1 MPDLDSRLVT
11 ALQEQ
16 RSRRDAA
23 LRRGARRVGWK
34 LGMGRRERIGDHIAI
49 GHLTTDTVVSPARR
63 YSPPAGAEDR
73 DLHVDAELCV
83 ELETDIDPEADGA
96 AVREAIGR
104 CWPALEV
111 VDLSPRAGE
120 PDSIVAEN
128 VFHLA
133 VAFAETPIPLESG
146 QQVSVYVNRERR
158 ESAPWPA
165 DIPDRIASAAA
176 IAAAVDE
183 RLRAGER
190 IITGSIIQVQT
201 AVGDVIQADFGDHA
215 SIDVSLIDRDYRT

>member
-1 MPDLDSRLVT
+1 MPDLDSRLVA

-16 RSRRDAA
+16 RSRRDAR
-23 LRRGARRVGWK
+23 LRRGARQVGWK
-34 LGMGRRERIGDHIAI
+34 LGMGRREKIGDHIAI
-49 GHLTTDTVVSPARR
+49 GYLTSDTVVGRSRC
-63 YSPPAGAEDR
+63 YSPPAGADDR

-83 ELETDIDPEADGA
+83 ELDSDIDPEADSDG
-96 AVREAIGR
+96 VREAIGT
-104 CWPALEV
+104 CWPALEI
-111 VDLSPRAGE
+111 VDLAPRCGE

-146 QQVSVYVNRERR
+146 QQVIVYVNRERQ

-176 IAAAVDE
+176 ILAALDE
-183 RLRAGER
+183 RLRAGDR
-190 IITGSIIQVQT
+190 IITGSIIQVPT
-201 AVGDVIQADFGDHA
+201 TVGDLIQADFGHHA
-215 SIDVSLIDRDYRT
+215 GIHISLTDNSDI